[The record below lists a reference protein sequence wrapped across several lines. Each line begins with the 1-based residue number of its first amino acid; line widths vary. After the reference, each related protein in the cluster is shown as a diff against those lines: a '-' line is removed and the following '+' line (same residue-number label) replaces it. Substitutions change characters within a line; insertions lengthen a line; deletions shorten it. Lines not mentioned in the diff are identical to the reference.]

1 MSDDRFTGIPAEA
14 FEFYEALAADP
25 TKTFWEAHK
34 SAYLNDVRGPLE
46 ALGRQLQDE
55 FGAVH
60 LFRPYR
66 DVRFSKDKT
75 PYKDHQ
81 GMFAERGDGI
91 GWYVQI
97 SATGL
102 MVAGGWYSSSPEQVK
117 RYRAAVSE
125 AGRAHEL
132 AKLTAGLAKAGM
144 KIDGSR
150 VATRPRGV
158 SADHPNLEWLR
169 YRTLY
174 MARHW
179 EPAAWMGKPSAAA
192 KIRDQWRSLTPLLDW
207 FADVVGPGETAAGT
221 GSQNGL

>member
-1 MSDDRFTGIPAEA
+1 MSDEKFTGIPAEA

-25 TKTFWEAHK
+25 TKTFWDAHK
-34 SAYLNDVRGPLE
+34 ARYLADVRAPLE
-46 ALGRQLQDE
+46 ALGEQLHDE
-55 FGAVH
+55 FGAVR

-91 GWYVQI
+91 GWYVQV

-102 MVAGGWYSSSPEQVK
+102 MIAGGWYSSSPEQVK
-117 RYRAAVSE
+117 RYRAAVAEDAPASS
-125 AGRAHEL
+125 L
-132 AKLTAGLAKAGM
+132 AKLTGALTKAGM
-144 KIDGSR
+144 TLDGSQ
-150 VATRPRGV
+150 VATRPRGI

-174 MARHW
+174 AQRHW
-179 EPAAWMGKPSAAA
+179 EPAAWMGKPSAAT
-192 KIRDQWRSLTPLLDW
+192 KVRDQWRALTPLLDW
-207 FADVVGPGETAAGT
+207 FADVVGPGDTAAGT

>member
-1 MSDDRFTGIPAEA
+1 MFTE
-14 FEFYEALAADP
+14 
-25 TKTFWEAHK
+25 
-34 SAYLNDVRGPLE
+34 
-46 ALGRQLQDE
+46 Q
-55 FGAVH
+55 
-60 LFRPYR
+60 
-66 DVRFSKDKT
+66 
-75 PYKDHQ
+75 
-81 GMFAERGDGI
+81 GDGI

-125 AGRAHEL
+125 AGPAHEL
-132 AKLTAGLAKAGM
+132 AKLTAVLAKAGM

-174 MARHW
+174 MARQW
-179 EPAAWMGKPSAAA
+179 EPAAWMASQAPPPRFGTNGGRSRRCSIGSRTSWARATPRQVLAVKTGCGSHRMWPRLVQLVTALRSGAREYGHALAKLICADYPSCCEC
-192 KIRDQWRSLTPLLDW
+192 KRDDLPTEFVPTWVPVGRLL
-207 FADVVGPGETAAGT
+207 
-221 GSQNGL
+221 

>member
-1 MSDDRFTGIPAEA
+1 M
-14 FEFYEALAADP
+14 
-25 TKTFWEAHK
+25 
-34 SAYLNDVRGPLE
+34 RGPLE

-55 FGAVH
+55 FGAIH

-102 MVAGGWYSSSPEQVK
+102 MVAGGWYSSSRSRSSDTALQC
-117 RYRAAVSE
+117 RGGS
-125 AGRAHEL
+125 AHEL
-132 AKLTAGLAKAGM
+132 AKLTARLAEGRNENRRL
-144 KIDGSR
+144 G

-158 SADHPNLEWLR
+158 SADH
-169 YRTLY
+169 RTSSGFGTEPLHGAAVGTVRLDGQAERRHQDSGP
-174 MARHW
+174 MAVAR
-179 EPAAWMGKPSAAA
+179 SAA
-192 KIRDQWRSLTPLLDW
+192 RLVRGRR
-207 FADVVGPGETAAGT
+207 GPGRNLSRYWQPKRAVKIAPMWAKAGAT
-221 GSQNGL
+221 GHRIT

>member
-34 SAYLNDVRGPLE
+34 STYLNDVRGPLE

-125 AGRAHEL
+125 AGPAHEL

>member
-1 MSDDRFTGIPAEA
+1 MSEDRFTGIPAEA

-34 SAYLNDVRGPLE
+34 AAYLSDVRSPLE
-46 ALGRQLQDE
+46 SLGQRLRDE
-55 FGAVH
+55 FGTVR

-125 AGRAHEL
+125 SIPAAEL
-132 AKLTAGLAKAGM
+132 AALTDALAGAGM
-144 KIDGSR
+144 EIDGSR

-158 SADHPNLEWLR
+158 RADHPNLEWLR

-174 MARHW
+174 AARHW
-179 EPAAWMGKPSAAA
+179 EPAGWMGKASAAT
-192 KIRDQWRSLTPLLDW
+192 KIRDQWRALTPLLEW
-207 FADVVGPGETAAGT
+207 FADVVGPGETSAGT